1 VVKTWDD
8 LIRGAAS
15 DPEAQA
21 AAAKA
26 LKAWS
31 YLPSE
36 EYKAFVLEE
45 YKRWISVAMALGIR
59 K

>member
-1 VVKTWDD
+1 VKAWDD
-8 LIRGAAS
+8 LVRGAMS

-26 LKAWS
+26 MKTWS
-31 YLPSE
+31 YLPPTE
-36 EYKAFVLEE
+36 FKAFVLKE
-45 YKRWISVAMALGIR
+45 YEKIVSAATALGIR